1 MTDFF
6 VTTDWFCHSLIT
18 VLLYEHFPVKQVA
31 EKLNNY
37 LKQIKVDE
45 SRYEQCEGNPMLLI
59 CGENYWENKINY
71 WLRKVNIDTMIWG
84 KPLEAFQ

>member
-59 CGENYWENKINY
+59 CGQNYWENIINY
-71 WLRKVNIDTMIWG
+71 WLRKVNIDTMIWE